1 MVVISFEPTSAGIA
15 GTKDLKIV
23 ADLAEAVLFGN
34 GVGPALDRWSRDLDR
49 TTTSTTD
56 QMMMMAGRAAAVRC
70 LALVG
75 PDGVKFA
82 DVGHELER
90 AIHRGKAY
98 ALAEM
103 SELVVNLLRG
113 AEVVLIRKDLRDC
126 GALSSPA
133 LCT

>member
-1 MVVISFEPTSAGIA
+1 LTSAGIA

-23 ADLAEAVLFGN
+23 ADLPEAVLLGN

-49 TTTSTTD
+49 STTDTTD
-56 QMMMMAGRAAAVRC
+56 QMMMMAGRAAAVRRF
-70 LALVG
+70 ALVG
-75 PDGVKFA
+75 PDGIKFA
-82 DVGHELER
+82 YVGHELQR
-90 AIHRGKAY
+90 AIHRGKAD

-103 SELVVNLLRG
+103 SQVIVNLLRG
-113 AEVVLIRKDLRDC
+113 AEVVLIGKDLRDR